1 MKLII
6 FGAFNFLLF
15 ALPSVFAQIPN
26 PVADIEIRDGSSIRR
41 RSLEL
46 ERVKRESNTTYPT
59 ESAEEQRI
67 KFAQVKEDFES
78 IQKLQTEIIK
88 AYTTGKSINYEKIH
102 DSAAEITTKARRLDE
117 NLFDSRQ
124 NQKVKDVKNIRP
136 KSIRDLIIE
145 LDNSI
150 GKFISSP
157 IFKNTKIVDLEISA
171 QTRIDLEKL
180 LVLSEILS
188 KEAGKM
194 K

>member
-6 FGAFNFLLF
+6 FGVFSFLLL
-15 ALPSVFAQIPN
+15 ALSSTFAQIPN
-26 PVADIEIRDGSSIRR
+26 PVADIEIRDESSLRR

-46 ERVKRESNTTYPT
+46 ERVKREGNTINPAGA
-59 ESAEEQRI
+59 SKEQQI
-67 KFAQVKEDFES
+67 KFAQVKADFES
-78 IQKLQTEIIK
+78 IQNLQTAIIK
-88 AYTTGKSINYEKIH
+88 AYTTGKRINYEKIH
-102 DSAAEITTKARRLDE
+102 DSAAEMTNKARRLDE
-117 NLFDSRQ
+117 NLFDSKQ
-124 NQKVKDVKNIRP
+124 TQKIKAGENVSR

-157 IFKNTKIVDLEISA
+157 IFTNTKIVDLETS
-171 QTRIDLEKL
+171 QKTRIDLEKL
-180 LVLSEILS
+180 LTLSEILS